1 MLSTNK
7 SEKDV
12 FAEAAALYKVEMES
26 KKPCLEFLWTVAI
39 VPLCEIKSRADVRIQ
54 NPKKDPILVGMHK
67 MNMIART
74 KRKHCIVVTPGVTR
88 ALKLDTQGV
97 LLVSRPERY
106 GSL

>member
-39 VPLCEIKSRADVRIQ
+39 VPLCEIKSRADLRTL
-54 NPKKDPILVGMHK
+54 NPKKDCIPVGMHK
-67 MNMIART
+67 VNMIART
-74 KRKHCIVVTPGVTR
+74 KRKPCVVVTSGVTR
-88 ALKLDTQGV
+88 PLKLDTQDV
-97 LLVSRPERY
+97 LLVSRPEQY

>member
-39 VPLCEIKSRADVRIQ
+39 VPLCEIKSRADLRILS
-54 NPKKDPILVGMHK
+54 PEKDPIPVGMHK
-67 MNMIART
+67 VNMLARS
-74 KRKHCIVVTPGVTR
+74 KRKRCVGVTP
-88 ALKLDTQGV
+88 DT
-97 LLVSRPERY
+97 
-106 GSL
+106 

>member
-39 VPLCEIKSRADVRIQ
+39 VPLCEIKSRADLRIL
-54 NPKKDPILVGMHK
+54 NPKKDCIPVGMHK
-67 MNMIART
+67 VNMIARV
-74 KRKHCIVVTPGVTR
+74 KRKPCAVVTPGATR
-88 ALKLDTQGV
+88 PLKLDTQDV
-97 LLVSRPERY
+97 QLVSRRERY
-106 GSL
+106 GYL